1 MWAGDEVEGGRADFG
16 SWAVQRGDGLRA
28 WNLRGSRRAGGKKLR
43 GDSETS
49 GTGLKV
55 AMGRKG
61 GNKKIKEK
69 GFLLFSEFIFG
80 KRII

>member
-1 MWAGDEVEGGRADFG
+1 
-16 SWAVQRGDGLRA
+16 
-28 WNLRGSRRAGGKKLR
+28 
-43 GDSETS
+43 
-49 GTGLKV
+49 V

-80 KRII
+80 ERII